1 MSLKS
6 RFYICLLFWLLAGT
20 FLSIPVFAEPE
31 RPASGSAVYKDGAG
45 TEIRLASLNS
55 VLRPGHDELFG
66 ILFDIAP
73 GKHIYWRN
81 DGGVGLPT
89 EIKWRLPEGI
99 EGREAW
105 SFPVLSEGEAP
116 FLEYAGK
123 ALAVCCVHIPESYT
137 QDSFHVE
144 AEISWLECGESCI
157 PGQALLQCSFPAA
170 GKAGGSSSEIGSSVD
185 SELAERLKVLPRV
198 NLTAEETDKSI
209 KAWREEGSVEVW
221 LAPRFCRRLVLKNDS
236 PADALALRFA
246 RDGISASEL
255 VITENDDL
263 RNSQFSFYA
272 YEDDYFNLKLKPD
285 TVSLNDGSVIFSL
298 PLKEKGRCPD
308 RLRGET
314 VRTWPQGL
322 SAVDGWE
329 TDVRIA
335 DKRPA
340 GLAAALSGGS
350 GASGRGSVGG
360 GNPSI
365 REGGCVIDPPGGCF
379 PRPKPEFVWS
389 RWLGALFLAFLG
401 GILLN
406 LMPCVFPVLS
416 LKVMS
421 FISNGAAGSESTEA
435 KVRESRRQAWGYL
448 IGVMLSFA
456 LLASVILILRSLGEA
471 LGWGFQM
478 QSPTFVACMLLLFWL
493 LVLNLAG
500 VFEIGLSLTGAA
512 GDMQA
517 KARGGGLWASA
528 GSGAVAV
535 LAATPCSAPFMG
547 SALGYTLQAPALA
560 AFAVFMS
567 LGLGM
572 ALPYVWLASSP
583 SLLKRLPRPGR
594 WMEALKQFLAF
605 PLAAACAYFFW
616 VFSELKNDND
626 NGFMLLL
633 ALVAASLAAWL
644 YGRFL
649 TNGGRKWLWTL
660 FASAAAACL
669 YLLALAC
676 DLGLPWGRIEPV
688 GRVGQAS
695 SAAAPAADS
704 GAENPINAEKD
715 EDGFYIWS
723 EAGVKEALKAGYP
736 VFIDFGAAW
745 CLTCQVNEKAVLSS
759 DETEELFKRRRVC
772 VFKADWTGRSPEI
785 TEALRRL
792 GRGGV
797 PVYVCIKP
805 DAPDKP
811 ILLPELLTYDDLEEA
826 FETSPAE

>member
-1 MSLKS
+1 MFLKS
-6 RFYICLLFWLLAGT
+6 RFYICLLFWLLAGI
-20 FLSIPVFAEPE
+20 FLYVPAFAEPE
-31 RPASGSAVYKDGAG
+31 RPAAGTAVYKDGSG
-45 TEIRLASLNS
+45 TEIRLVSLNS
-55 VLRPGHDELFG
+55 VVRPGHDELFG

-73 GKHIYWRN
+73 GKHIYWRS
-81 DGGVGLPT
+81 DGGAGLPT
-89 EIKWRLPEGI
+89 EIKWRLPEGA

-105 SFPVLSEGEAP
+105 SFPVLSEGDAP
-116 FLEYAGK
+116 YLEYTGK
-123 ALAVCCVHIPESYT
+123 ALAVCCVHIPEAYA
-137 QDSFHVE
+137 QDSFPVG
-144 AEISWLECGESCI
+144 AEISWLECGSSCI
-157 PGQALLQCSFPAA
+157 PGQALLESGFPVAGRADAA
-170 GKAGGSSSEIGSSVD
+170 SKIQSSVN
-185 SELAERLKVLPRV
+185 SELADRLKALPRI
-198 NLTAEETDKSI
+198 NLSAEETDKDI
-209 KAWREEGSVEVW
+209 KVWREEDSVEVW
-221 LAPRFCRRLVLKNDS
+221 LAPRFCRRIVLKNDS
-236 PADALALRFA
+236 PAGIMAFKLA
-246 RDGISASEL
+246 RDGVSAAELEIS
-255 VITENDDL
+255 ENDDL

-272 YEDDYFNLKLKPD
+272 YEGDYFNLKLQPD
-285 TVSLNDGSVIFSL
+285 TVRLSDGSVIFSL
-298 PLKEKGRCPD
+298 PLKEKELCPD
-308 RLRGET
+308 RLRGDI
-314 VRTWPQGL
+314 VRTWPQGI
-322 SAVDGWE
+322 SAEDGWE
-329 TDVRIA
+329 ADVTIA
-335 DKRPA
+335 EKRPA

-350 GASGRGSVGG
+350 RASGKGSIGG

-379 PRPKPEFVWS
+379 PRPKPVFEWS
-389 RWLGALFLAFLG
+389 RWLVALLLAFLG

-421 FISNGAAGSESTEA
+421 FISHGAAEGEDPEA

-448 IGVMLSFA
+448 LGVMLSFA

-478 QSPTFVACMLLLFWL
+478 QSPVFVACMLLLFWL
-493 LVLNLAG
+493 LVLNLSG
-500 VFEIGLSLTGAA
+500 VFEIGLSLTGTA
-512 GDMQA
+512 GDLQA
-517 KARGGGLWASA
+517 KSRGSGLWASA

-594 WMEALKQFLAF
+594 WMESLKQFLAF

-616 VFSELKNDND
+616 VFSELKSDND

-649 TNGGRKWLWTL
+649 TNGGKKWLWLL
-660 FASAAAACL
+660 FAAASAACL
-669 YLLALAC
+669 YLLIEAC
-676 DLGLPWGRIEPV
+676 ELGLPWARIEPV
-688 GRVGQAS
+688 GRVGEV
-695 SAAAPAADS
+695 SAAPEPAADS
-704 GAENPINAEKD
+704 DSDDLINAEKD

-723 EAGVKEALKAGYP
+723 EESVREALNAGFP

-745 CLTCQVNEKAVLSS
+745 CLTCQVNEKAVLES
-759 DETEELFKRRRVC
+759 DEAEELFRRRRVC
-772 VFKADWTGRSPEI
+772 VFKADWTGRNPEI

-792 GRGGV
+792 GRSGV
-797 PVYVCIKP
+797 PVYVCLKP
-805 DAPDKP
+805 EAPDKP